1 MRHRDRSPLTL
12 LCTLCAWECVRQV
25 ERLQQEKEEAEVA
38 RTTKGEFREHARRR
52 SAEQELLRQQMKLQ
66 VPPALPRAPHGH
78 RGTP

>member
-1 MRHRDRSPLTL
+1 M
-12 LCTLCAWECVRQV
+12 

-66 VPPALPRAPHGH
+66 VAPLCRAHRTDTQATACTRRAPL
-78 RGTP
+78 